1 MANPAK
7 HDLEVQRNSTVPLDI
22 TFKAGGVVTDITGY
36 TFAASVF
43 SADGTQNFAN
53 FAVTYTNRSQ
63 GKVSFKLTPAQTA
76 TFTPNELVYDVK
88 YKQPNNDEFYLLE
101 GNIFVSDGH
110 TTIS

>member
-1 MANPAK
+1 MSLPGK
-7 HDLEVQRNSTVPLDI
+7 HDLTIQRNSTVPLQI

-43 SADGTQNFAN
+43 SVDGSKNFAD

-63 GKVSFKLTPAQTA
+63 GIVSFKLTPAQTI
-76 TFTPNELVYDVK
+76 TFSPDKLVYDVK

-101 GNIFVSDGH
+101 GNITVSDGH
-110 TTIS
+110 TKIT

>member
-1 MANPAK
+1 MSNPAK
-7 HDLEVQRNSTVPLDI
+7 HNLTIQRNSTVPLDI

-43 SADGTQNFAN
+43 SVDGSQNFAD
-53 FAVTYTNRSQ
+53 FTVTYTNRSQ

-76 TFTPNELVYDVK
+76 TFIPNELVYDVK

-101 GNIFVSDGH
+101 GIIFVSDGL

>member
-1 MANPAK
+1 MSNPAK
-7 HDLEVQRNSTVPLDI
+7 HDLTIQRNSTVPLDI

-43 SADGTQNFAN
+43 SVDGSQNFAD